1 MFNDACERHR
11 RQRHGGELTAR
22 AATALHVDPND
33 VFVPMILPMLVA
45 IGWLYFL
52 GFMYGRMERKRIGI
66 VELDISHGD
75 SIQTSQ
81 EPEANRAHL
90 RWFNTPIDLS
100 TYGLPSDGTIA
111 CSNSIHGCTV
121 CISGELS

>member
-1 MFNDACERHR
+1 
-11 RQRHGGELTAR
+11 
-22 AATALHVDPND
+22 
-33 VFVPMILPMLVA
+33 MILPMLVA

-75 SIQTSQ
+75 SIQISQ

-90 RWFNTPIDLS
+90 RWFNALLTLVLMVCLVMGILDFLS
-100 TYGLPSDGTIA
+100 PQPG
-111 CSNSIHGCTV
+111 
-121 CISGELS
+121 